1 MKVYPEKRVDLILL
15 QIMGGSSMVRA
26 GVLYTSDP
34 SSILGCPIRREK
46 AGTSLLLNA
55 NQLNKA
61 GGHRHG
67 LLQLREC
74 DVMVARYAWDVE
86 AAFESHIFDWCF
98 S

>member
-1 MKVYPEKRVDLILL
+1 
-15 QIMGGSSMVRA
+15 MVRA

-74 DVMVARYAWDVE
+74 GVMVARYAWDVE